1 MNFKDPKI
9 QISIGLVVLTVA
21 VFALFF
27 KFSYQPSN
35 ERITQLKSDES
46 KLRQELD
53 QVRAA
58 VSGLQELEK
67 QYKNLEKK
75 WAQAQKLL
83 PTDKEIPSLLKQ
95 ITNAG
100 IEAQVKFL
108 VFKPGDL
115 SSATALSQ
123 AIPVNIAVIGSFN
136 QIAQFLANM
145 GNMPRIVITTTIK
158 LVPNNDLSDQMRN
171 IRADLV
177 ATAYVFKS
185 GGVQSAQT
193 ATTRRVQ

>member
-35 ERITQLKSDES
+35 ERITQLKSDEN

-58 VSGLQELEK
+58 VSGLQELER

-75 WAQAQKLL
+75 WLQAQKLL
-83 PTDKEIPSLLKQ
+83 PTDKEIP
-95 ITNAG
+95 AC
-100 IEAQVKFL
+100 
-108 VFKPGDL
+108 
-115 SSATALSQ
+115 
-123 AIPVNIAVIGSFN
+123 
-136 QIAQFLANM
+136 
-145 GNMPRIVITTTIK
+145 
-158 LVPNNDLSDQMRN
+158 
-171 IRADLV
+171 
-177 ATAYVFKS
+177 
-185 GGVQSAQT
+185 
-193 ATTRRVQ
+193 

>member
-9 QISIGLVVLTVA
+9 QITVILAALSLALLGL
-21 VFALFF
+21 FY
-27 KFSYQPSN
+27 KFSYQASSQ
-35 ERITQLKSDES
+35 RIAQLRTDES

-67 QYKNLEKK
+67 QYIILEKK
-75 WAQAQKLL
+75 WSQAQKLL

-100 IEAQVKFL
+100 IEAQVRFL
-108 VFKPGDL
+108 IFKPGNL
-115 SSATALSQ
+115 TNATALSQ
-123 AIPVNIAVIGSFN
+123 AIPVNIQVIGAYH
-136 QIAQFLANM
+136 QIAMFLNNM
-145 GNMPRIVITTTIK
+145 GNLPRIVISSNVKLTPNAGDPDRIIK
-158 LVPNNDLSDQMRN
+158 
-171 IRADLV
+171 AELV

-185 GGVQSAQT
+185 GGVQSAQP
-193 ATTRRVQ
+193 TTSRRVQ